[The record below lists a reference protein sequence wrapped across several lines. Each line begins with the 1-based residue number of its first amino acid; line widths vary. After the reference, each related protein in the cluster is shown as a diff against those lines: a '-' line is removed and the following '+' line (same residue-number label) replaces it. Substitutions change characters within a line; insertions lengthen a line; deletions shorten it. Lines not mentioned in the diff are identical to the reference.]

1 MSRCMLIHLTPWKLH
16 LLKVKKTKT
25 ILCLVDDEMVLF
37 LRRLTTFEEALANV
51 SSTILQYMN
60 TMTLQKSAYKSSNKK
75 EDKDTIHTNVLV

>member
-1 MSRCMLIHLTPWKLH
+1 MICRKINY
-16 LLKVKKTKT
+16 LKKPKT

-37 LRRLTTFEEALANV
+37 LRRLTTFEEAMANV
-51 SSTILQYMN
+51 RSTILQYMN